1 MSLSV
6 SQIAAALG
14 LECQGDSTRV
24 VDRVSGWESADCR
37 SLVFYEHRDKGPVS
51 ANDFKAGCV
60 IAERDLLPPGLT
72 AILSARPKLDF
83 ARAAA
88 LLAPLPRGAGNRHPT
103 AVVAADARIA
113 PDVDLGP
120 YCVVGHGATVL
131 EGTVLH
137 AGVVV
142 GDGCRVGAC
151 CTVYPRVVLYPGVV
165 LGDRVVVH
173 AGVVIGGDGFGYVFD
188 GRSQVK
194 FPQAGSVVIE
204 DDVEIGCNTT
214 VDRGSLGVTR
224 IAAGAKIDNL
234 VQIAHNVQIGR
245 GVVIAAQTGI
255 SGSTVIEEYAVIGGQ
270 VGFGDH
276 ARVQSGAV
284 IGSKSGVL
292 PGKIVRGGEVYW
304 GVPVRPLSEY
314 KRLNAL
320 FGRLPE
326 MKANIDKLKA
336 AVADIQA
343 DRDTGKPKP

>member
-6 SQIAAALG
+6 SQIAAALD
-14 LECQGDSTRV
+14 LECQGDGARE
-24 VDRVSGWESADCR
+24 VDRVSSWETADCHC
-37 SLVFYEHRDKGPVS
+37 LVFYEHRDKGPVT
-51 ANDFKAGCV
+51 AENVRAGCV
-60 IAERDLLPPGLT
+60 IAERDLVPPGLT

-88 LLAPLPRGAGNRHPT
+88 LLAPLPRGAGNRHAT
-103 AVVAADARIA
+103 AIVAQDARIA
-113 PDVDLGP
+113 PDVDIGP
-120 YCVVGHGATVL
+120 YCVVGRGATIL
-131 EGTVLH
+131 QGTVLH

-142 GDGCRVGAC
+142 GEECRVGAC
-151 CTVYPRVVLYPGVV
+151 CILYPRVVLYPGAV

-173 AGVVIGGDGFGYVFD
+173 AGVIIGGDGFGYVFD
-188 GRSQVK
+188 GRNQVK

-214 VDRGSLGVTR
+214 IDRGSLGITR

-255 SGSTVIEEYAVIGGQ
+255 SGSTVVEDFAVIGGQ
-270 VGFGDH
+270 VGLGDH

-284 IGSKSGVL
+284 IGSKAGIL

-326 MKANIDKLKA
+326 MKADIDRLKA
-336 AVADIQA
+336 TVANIQVDKDA
-343 DRDTGKPKP
+343 GKPKP

>member
-6 SQIAAALG
+6 SEIASALG
-14 LECQGDSTRV
+14 LEFQGDGTREV
-24 VDRVSGWESADCR
+24 RRVSGWEAAD
-37 SLVFYEHRDKGPVS
+37 SHTLVFYEHRDKGPVTPEQV
-51 ANDFKAGCV
+51 KAGCL
-60 IAERDLLPPGLT
+60 IAERDLVQPGLT

-88 LLAPLPRGAGNRHPT
+88 LLAPLPQGFGNRHPT
-103 AVVAADARIA
+103 AVVAQDARIA
-113 PDVDLGP
+113 PDVDIGP
-120 YCVVGHGATVL
+120 CCVVGSRATIL
-131 EGTVLH
+131 QGTILH

-142 GDGCRVGAC
+142 GEECRVGAC
-151 CTVYPRVVLYPGVV
+151 CTLYPRVVLYPGAV
-165 LGDRVVVH
+165 LGDRVVLH

-188 GRSQVK
+188 GSTQVK
-194 FPQAGSVVIE
+194 FPQTGSVVIG
-204 DDVEIGCNTT
+204 DDVEVGCNTT
-214 VDRGSLGVTR
+214 IDRGSLGVTR

-255 SGSTVIEEYAVIGGQ
+255 SGSTVIEDYAVIGGQ
-270 VGFGDH
+270 VGLGDH

-284 IGSKSGVL
+284 IGSKAGVL

-326 MKANIDKLKA
+326 MKADIDKLKA
-336 AVADIQA
+336 TVANIQA
-343 DRDTGKPKP
+343 DTGAGKAKP